1 MLRCKKWVVANVYVG
16 SSLISLYSK
25 CGEIIYAYKM
35 FEEMPVRNL
44 VSWTAI
50 IHTFAQECQV
60 DMCLELYR
68 MMRNSMLELYELT
81 FTSILSACT
90 VNGALCHGTR
100 GFEPVRHSRIPYYE
114 SKSSGSGT
122 MSTGFAL
129 PWARQENGFSSQLV
143 CVRIFLD
150 PSSALSPRLATNSPN
165 STGSPSLNSKEY
177 RAIVFS
183 THTFLKH
190 VSNN

>member
-35 FEEMPVRNL
+35 FEEMPVRNV

-50 IHTFAQECQV
+50 IATFAQECQV

-68 MMRNSMLELYELT
+68 MMRNSMLELDELT

-90 VNGALCHGTR
+90 VNGALGQGR
-100 GFEPVRHSRIPYYE
+100 GVHCQMIRMHF
-114 SKSSGSGT
+114 
-122 MSTGFAL
+122 
-129 PWARQENGFSSQLV
+129 
-143 CVRIFLD
+143 
-150 PSSALSPRLATNSPN
+150 
-165 STGSPSLNSKEY
+165 
-177 RAIVFS
+177 FS
-183 THTFLKH
+183 TNGKL
-190 VSNN
+190 